1 MTRPRIAVLTAN
13 EADSHARALAWEK
26 LAPVDFV
33 PMQSPKELGRD
44 LQRQRFDAIVVDHGY
59 TTALGEPLWAELAA
73 EYPTMPIAVLSA
85 PAPLPVIENR
95 AVSVSSV
102 ASDEQVAD
110 FLSAEVLSVTRGRLS
125 GVSLPSVLQVLQM
138 EQRTCRLRVRSAALL
153 GELFVRNGA
162 LVHASL
168 RKLSPMDAALELLTW
183 TDADVVFDRFPAGT
197 AHSIDGPLDFL
208 MMEAARLRDERVAAG
223 LFEPMRSTSPLNAN
237 TESWLVPA
245 VLRGDADALLSEVM
259 SISGST
265 AAAVVDFDNRLLVAL
280 RTRKNDAIPRIHGT
294 ISDAMHAIATLLADM
309 KLRSATEDILVT
321 VGSAYILLRPLRA
334 MPTLVL
340 FAAFDREIATLGLL
354 RAQVSRLAQDFGSK
368 PS

>member
-1 MTRPRIAVLTAN
+1 MTRPKIAVLAAN
-13 EADSHARALAWEK
+13 EADSNARAMAWEK
-26 LAPVDFV
+26 LVPVDFV
-33 PMQSPKELGRD
+33 PMQSPKDLGRE
-44 LQRQRFDAIVVDHGY
+44 LQRQRFDAVVVDH
-59 TTALGEPLWAELAA
+59 THATPLGQPLWTELAA
-73 EYPTMPIAVLSA
+73 DYPTLPIAVLSA
-85 PAPLPVIENR
+85 PAPLAVIDGR
-95 AVSVSSV
+95 AVPVSAVDSNEAV
-102 ASDEQVAD
+102 SD
-110 FLSAEVLSVTRGRLS
+110 FLAAEVLSVTRGRLS

-138 EQRTCRLRVRSAALL
+138 EQRTCRLRVRAAALL
-153 GELFVRNGA
+153 GELFVRNGS

-208 MMEAARLRDERVAAG
+208 LMEAARLRDERVAAG
-223 LFEPMRSTSPLNAN
+223 LADPVRATGSLSAN

-265 AAAVVDFDNRLLVAL
+265 AAAVVDFENRLLVAL

-294 ISDAMHAIATLLADM
+294 ISDAMQSITTLLADM
-309 KLRSATEDILVT
+309 KLRSVTEDVLVT
-321 VGSAYILLRPLRA
+321 VGNAYILLRPLRA

-340 FAAFDREIATLGLL
+340 FASFDREIATLGLL
-354 RAQVSRLAQDFGSK
+354 RAQVSRLAQDFGSS
-368 PS
+368 PA